1 MAAMRRRRQKNL
13 SSGTLCD
20 PWVTP
25 IWGIYNGEVLQEGLR
40 EVQLRAGACPAGS
53 LSHDHG
59 PKSRRQPSR
68 RASVSCAIPAGA
80 SAASGYFTAKKSPAV
95 SRAAMLR
102 GCYLVSFLASF
113 GASVLFALVDLDFFV
128 DLVDLAFWPSFFA
141 SVFAS
146 AFGSAFGS
154 ALVAW
159 SLAPGAYPDATSA
172 P

>member
-68 RASVSCAIPAGA
+68 RASASCAIPAGA
-80 SAASGYFTAKKSPAV
+80 SATSGYFTAKKSPAA

-102 GCYLVSFLASF
+102 GCYLASLGASVPF
-113 GASVLFALVDLDFFV
+113 ALGASVLFALVDLDF
-128 DLVDLAFWPSFFA
+128 LVDLAAFFWPSFVA
-141 SVFAS
+141 SVLV
-146 AFGSAFGS
+146 SAFGS
-154 ALVAW
+154 AL
-159 SLAPGAYPDATSA
+159 GACA
-172 P
+172 